1 MYSAQKKWLQFSLF
15 NLMLVAL
22 LGVTLRY
29 KIAFSLPFID
39 QQNLLHG
46 HSHFAFGGWV
56 TQALM
61 TLLIGYLSERSGKN
75 HFTSYRWILYFNAVT
90 AYGMLFSF
98 PVQGYGFVSILFS
111 TLSVFASYFFAVFYW
126 MDLRRLQNQSVSDRW
141 FKMAL
146 VGNVLSSAGPF
157 SLAYMMAS
165 GNIHQ
170 TWYLAS
176 IYLYLHF
183 QYNIWFFFSCMG
195 LFSYKLQHVIIPVF
209 PLNRVFYCFAIA
221 ALPTYF
227 LSLLWVHIPVWLYL
241 IVMLGAA
248 IQLYGW
254 TILLLYIRKHFTD
267 LKKGLS
273 FFSRM
278 LFLLTGLAV
287 SIKLLLQTT
296 SIVPSVSKLA
306 FGFRPIIIGYLHL
319 ILLGIITLFI
329 LGYAFTFD
337 LMQNHRAVKNG
348 IRVFVI
354 GILINELI
362 LMSQGVS
369 DIINISIPY
378 VNILLLVAAV
388 TLCTGACMMVAALFF
403 YKDDPDHKKLPVTDR
418 HLEKNEYGKYYSAFN
433 CIPGT

>member
-1 MYSAQKKWLQFSLF
+1 MYSAQKKWLQFSFF
-15 NLMLVAL
+15 NLMLVAM

-61 TLLIGYLSERSGKN
+61 TLLVGYLSERSGKN
-75 HFTSYRWILYFNAVT
+75 YFKTYRWILYFNAAA

-111 TLSVFASYFFAVFYW
+111 TLSVFASYFFAFYYW
-126 MDLRRLQNQSVSDRW
+126 LDLNRLKRLTVSDRW

-146 VGNVLSSAGPF
+146 IGNVLSSAGPF
-157 SLAYMMAS
+157 SLAYMMSS
-165 GNIHQ
+165 GNMHQ

-195 LFSYKLQHVIIPVF
+195 LLSYKLRRVIMPVY
-209 PLNRVFYCFAIA
+209 PLNKVFYCFTIA
-221 ALPTYF
+221 AIPTYF
-227 LSLLWVHIPVWLYL
+227 LSLLWAQIPVWLYL
-241 IVMLGAA
+241 AALFGAA

-254 TILLLYIRKHFTD
+254 AILLLYLRKYFAE

-273 FFSRM
+273 FFSRV
-278 LFLLTGLAV
+278 LFQLAGLAV
-287 SIKLLLQTT
+287 TIKLLLQTT

-329 LGYAFTFD
+329 VGYTFTFE
-337 LMQNHRAVKNG
+337 LVQKNEIVKNG
-348 IRVFVI
+348 IRVFVT
-354 GILINELI
+354 GILFNELI
-362 LMSQGVS
+362 LMSQGAS
-369 DIINISIPY
+369 DILNTAMPY
-378 VNILLLVAAV
+378 VNILLLVAAL
-388 TLCTGACMMVAALFF
+388 TLCAGTGMMVAGFFF
-403 YKDDPDHKKLPVTDR
+403 YKDDPDHKKLPVADR
-418 HLEKNEYGKYYSAFN
+418 HLKKNEYGKYHTAIH

>member
-1 MYSAQKKWLQFSLF
+1 MYSAQKKWLLFSFF

-61 TLLIGYLSERSGKN
+61 TLLVGYLSECSGKN
-75 HFTSYRWILYFNAVT
+75 YFRAYRWILYFNAVT

-126 MDLRRLQNQSVSDRW
+126 LDLGRLQNRSVSDRW
-141 FKMAL
+141 FKGAL
-146 VGNVLSSAGPF
+146 IGNVLSSAGPF
-157 SLAYMMAS
+157 SLAWMMAS
-165 GNIHQ
+165 GNLYQ
-170 TWYLAS
+170 AWYLAS

-195 LFSYKLQHVIIPVF
+195 LFSYKLQQVIIPVF

-221 ALPTYF
+221 AVPTYF
-227 LSLLWVHIPVWLYL
+227 LSLLWAHISVWLYL
-241 IVMLGAA
+241 VVLFGAA

-254 TILLLYIRKHFTD
+254 MVLLLYLRKHSKK
-267 LKKGLS
+267 LKKSLPL
-273 FFSRM
+273 FSRM
-278 LFLLTGLAV
+278 LFLLMGLAV
-287 SIKLLLQTT
+287 TIKLLLQSA

-306 FGFRPIIIGYLHL
+306 FGFRPVIIGYLHL

-329 LGYAFTFD
+329 MGYAFTFG
-337 LMQNHRAVKNG
+337 LIHNHRSVKNG
-348 IRVFVI
+348 IRVFVG

-369 DIINISIPY
+369 DILNLDLSY
-378 VNILLLVAAV
+378 VNILLLAAAI
-388 TLCTGACMMVAALFF
+388 TLCAGACMIVAGLFF
-403 YKDDPDHKKLPVTDR
+403 YKDDPDHKKLSAADR
-418 HLEKNEYGKYYSAFN
+418 HLKKNEYGKYYSAIH